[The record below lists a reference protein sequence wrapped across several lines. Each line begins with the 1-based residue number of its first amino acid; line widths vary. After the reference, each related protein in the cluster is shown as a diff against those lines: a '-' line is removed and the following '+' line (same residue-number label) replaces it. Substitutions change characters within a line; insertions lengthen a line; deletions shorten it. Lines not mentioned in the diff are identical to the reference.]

1 MSLID
6 SVIDQSR
13 DVAAMIAGADP
24 ATPVP
29 SCPDWTL
36 RDLVEHVGATQ
47 RWVTRLVA
55 DQVADPMAAF
65 SIASE
70 KAPNDPGAWPEWLEN
85 GAASAAAAFDS
96 APAGAAVFDPAL
108 SGDGLG
114 YWSAR
119 LFGEVSVHRIDA
131 ALATG
136 SPYVLDPDLA
146 GEAIDEWLSNLT
158 SAGWAANVPGFSDAM
173 RGNGETV
180 RWSAPGID
188 RSWTVR
194 RTEAPLELV
203 RGTSSTGTGTAT
215 QDATVT
221 IEGDPLDLLFVISRR
236 RPMDDAIQC
245 TVVGDRAELDHFVGH
260 MVWVGA

>member
-13 DVAAMIAGADP
+13 DVAAMVAGADP

-36 RDLVEHVGATQ
+36 RDLVEHIGATQ

-65 SIASE
+65 SIAWQ
-70 KAPNDPGAWPEWLEN
+70 KAPADPRAWPEWLED

-96 APAGAAVFDPAL
+96 APVGAAVFDPAL

-119 LFGEVSVHRIDA
+119 LFGEVTVHRIDA
-131 ALATG
+131 ALATDNT
-136 SPYVLDPDLA
+136 YVLTPDLA
-146 GEAIDEWLSNLT
+146 GEAIDEWLSNVT

-173 RGNGETV
+173 RGDGETT
-180 RWSAPGID
+180 RFSAPGID
-188 RSWTVR
+188 RSWTIR
-194 RTEAPLELV
+194 RTEAPLELN
-203 RGTSSTGTGTAT
+203 RGNGSTRTGTD
-215 QDATVT
+215 DATVT
-221 IEGDPLDLLFVISRR
+221 VEGDPADLLFVISRR
-236 RPMDDAIQC
+236 RPVDEATQC
-245 TVVGDRAELDHFVGH
+245 TVVGSRAELDHFIDH
-260 MVWVGA
+260 MVWVGGA